1 MQSALTTFLATVVV
15 AAERAATEAI
25 RAAFAQAS
33 LQFCRAPTGIDDPIA
48 EHQPSHRPTSPR
60 PRPTTHELESRV
72 MDSLRAH
79 PGSSAAELE
88 PHVGIQA
95 AALRR
100 YLTKMAKTGLIRF
113 VEAPSA
119 RGPARRTYFIADA
132 PPNGAVAAAS
142 GHLAGAAI
150 A

>member
-1 MQSALTTFLATVVV
+1 MQSALTNFLATVAV

-33 LQFCRAPTGIDDPIA
+33 LQFCRTSTAVDDPIA
-48 EHQPSHRPTSPR
+48 ERHKPSPR
-60 PRPTTHELESRV
+60 PTANELENRV

-79 PGSSAAELE
+79 PGASATELE

-119 RGPARRTYFIADA
+119 RGPARRTYFIADTS
-132 PPNGAVAAAS
+132 PNEVAAS
-142 GHLAGAAI
+142 GHLAGAVA
-150 A
+150 